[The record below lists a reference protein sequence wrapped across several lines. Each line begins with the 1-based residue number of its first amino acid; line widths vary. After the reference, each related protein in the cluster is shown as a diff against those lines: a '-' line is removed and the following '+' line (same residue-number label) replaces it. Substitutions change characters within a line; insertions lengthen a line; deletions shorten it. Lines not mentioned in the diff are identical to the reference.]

1 MTRRPVRDER
11 QSELFPLPETPPA
24 PAKSAR
30 RPKPTKDEPFPQAP
44 EMPAE
49 EMVARLAPRDIEEL
63 VRGLPDETLAHL
75 TTAATRELRRRL
87 ARSGGQRQGRTVRG
101 GHGAL
106 ERAAR
111 QVAGDFVET
120 VPADEW

>member
-11 QSELFPLPETPPA
+11 QSELFPLPETSPASARSAQWPKPAKVEPA
-24 PAKSAR
+24 P
-30 RPKPTKDEPFPQAP
+30 QAL
-44 EMPAE
+44 EVTAE
-49 EMVARLAPRDIEEL
+49 EMVARLAPRDVEDL

-87 ARSGGQRQGRTVRG
+87 ARSGGQRRGRAVRG
-101 GHGAL
+101 GHGTL

-111 QVAGDFVET
+111 QVAGEFAEAIS
-120 VPADEW
+120 ADDW

>member
-11 QSELFPLPETPPA
+11 QSELFPVPETPPA

-30 RPKPTKDEPFPQAP
+30 RPNPAKDEPSPQAP
-44 EMPAE
+44 EMSAE

-63 VRGLPDETLAHL
+63 VRGLPDEALAHL

-87 ARSGGQRQGRTVRG
+87 ARSGGQRRGRAVRG
-101 GHGAL
+101 GHGTL

-111 QVAGDFVET
+111 QVAGEFAEAIS
-120 VPADEW
+120 ADDW